1 MRQLAPALLTFRQAR
16 TLSRAMNASVLPR
29 QAAPSVDRER
39 RFAKRVHGLR
49 TLGLGLGF
57 FPVAAVFWQ
66 NGEPSLLWA
75 LLLLNG
81 FAWPH
86 LARWLAVRSTTPVQA
101 EYRNLLVDSLM
112 GGVWVALMRFNLL
125 PSVALLTMLAM
136 DKLSVGGPRLL
147 LRGLLLQGIACALTA
162 AANGWA
168 LAAHTD
174 VTVML
179 ATLPFMVLY
188 PLAIST
194 VMHALARQVRRQ
206 NHQLARISSTDGLSD
221 LLNRGAWE
229 EAVAATLQ
237 RCRHSGAR
245 ASLLMIDID
254 GFKHIN
260 DRHGHPA
267 GDAVIG
273 RVGAIIRRCMRDTD
287 RAGRY
292 GGDEFGVLLDRADT
306 GAALAIAERIRAS
319 VATAVFEQAEGMH
332 CTLSIGVAEI
342 TPQIHDARGWIK
354 RADDAL
360 YRAKIDGRNRTAC

>member
-1 MRQLAPALLTFRQAR
+1 
-16 TLSRAMNASVLPR
+16 MNASILPR

-39 RFAKRVHGLR
+39 RFVKRVHGLR

-57 FPVAAVFWQ
+57 FPVAAVFRQ
-66 NGEPSLLWA
+66 NGEPPLLWA
-75 LLLLNG
+75 LLLANG

-86 LARWLAVRSTTPVQA
+86 LARWLAVRSTTPVRA

-112 GGVWVALMRFNLL
+112 GGVWVALMRFDLL

-136 DKLSVGGPRLL
+136 DKLSVGGSRLL
-147 LRGLLLQGIACALTA
+147 LHGLLLQVIACTLTA
-162 AANGWA
+162 ALNGWA
-168 LAAHTD
+168 LAPHTGT
-174 VTVML
+174 VVML
-179 ATLPFMVLY
+179 ATLPIMVLY
-188 PLAIST
+188 PLAISA
-194 VMHALARQVRRQ
+194 VMHALARQVRWQ

-229 EAVAATLQ
+229 EAVATTLQ
-237 RCRHSGAR
+237 RCRRSGGR

-254 GFKHIN
+254 RFKHVN

-273 RVGAIIRRCMRDTD
+273 RVGAIIRSCMRDSD

-292 GGDEFGVLLDRADT
+292 GGDEFGVLLDRAD
-306 GAALAIAERIRAS
+306 AEVAMAIAERIRAS
-319 VATAVFEQAEGMH
+319 VAAAVFEQVDGLH

-342 TPQIHDARGWIK
+342 TLQTHDARGWIK

-360 YRAKIDGRNRTAC
+360 YRAKLDGRDRTAC